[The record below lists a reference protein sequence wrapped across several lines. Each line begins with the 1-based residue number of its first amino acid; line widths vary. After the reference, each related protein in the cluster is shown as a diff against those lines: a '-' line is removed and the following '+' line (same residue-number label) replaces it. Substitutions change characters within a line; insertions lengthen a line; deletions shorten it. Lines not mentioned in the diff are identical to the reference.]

1 LWAIDQI
8 NNYDISQRYELLTQ
22 ETDFLNNW
30 IRHHTSDHCAINHL
44 HQINKRMGILLQ
56 FNNLSISNQQQLFN
70 SFNENTKLLNDRP
83 GSESI
88 WYSRRSI
95 VSILLDNLKLPNNYE
110 KSISRNSNQTD
121 LNNSK
126 ISQSESSLLS
136 TQLINLQLLL
146 SYQSSSFD
154 INELNSVSNWY
165 QSEIDLC
172 YELSGR
178 TGKAVMWNEEKQLLY
193 SDRYIAW
200 LHFKV

>member
-1 LWAIDQI
+1 
-8 NNYDISQRYELLTQ
+8 
-22 ETDFLNNW
+22 
-30 IRHHTSDHCAINHL
+30 
-44 HQINKRMGILLQ
+44 M
-56 FNNLSISNQQQLFN
+56 
-70 SFNENTKLLNDRP
+70 
-83 GSESI
+83 
-88 WYSRRSI
+88 I
-95 VSILLDNLKLPNNYE
+95 VLVHE